1 MERAK
6 KLQARG
12 EFTQIYKAAERRLAQ
27 GHYQKNFPVM
37 IRLHPIKK
45 NNMRRN

>member
-6 KLQARG
+6 NLQARG
-12 EFTQIYKAAERRLAQ
+12 EFTQVYEAAKRRLAQ
-27 GHYQKNFPVM
+27 GHCQKNFPVM

-45 NNMRRN
+45 NDMRRN